1 MASATRATRV
11 MLPNAV
17 TKSLH
22 ANSRCSLPFATL
34 HPLALGSS
42 VVISASES
50 FFAGMTHSSGIGWRS
65 LQPLCGAGDTAARM
79 ELIVQQVVLA
89 KKTGHDLGNAS
100 SKNKR
105 GQKHTYRDE

>member
-1 MASATRATRV
+1 

-50 FFAGMTHSSGIGWRS
+50 FFPGMTHSSGIGWRS
-65 LQPLCGAGDTAARM
+65 LQPLSGAGDTAARM
-79 ELIVQQVVLA
+79 VLVVQQVFLA
-89 KKTGHDLGNAS
+89 KQTGHALGNAS
-100 SKNKR
+100 PTHNPP
-105 GQKHTYRDE
+105 QKHSYPPTHTTF